1 MLPPV
6 ILMHMLDGSHSEV
19 HFGGHVKLPSKEFPR
34 DSPQT
39 PWFYGSS
46 SPYRAPI
53 QGPQGPPLAE
63 AARRSQAWCV
73 SASDWASLGLGWG
86 SASRLL
92 AGFRLGFALISVWI
106 LLGFGLIWLLAF
118 IYYDFSWIS
127 FDLT

>member
-34 DSPQT
+34 DFPQT

-53 QGPQGPPLAE
+53 QGPPQGPPLAE
-63 AARRSQAWCV
+63 ARCAKEPAGLVRQRKQLGFARAR
-73 SASDWASLGLGWG
+73 LGLGW
-86 SASRLL
+86 L
-92 AGFRLGFALISVWI
+92 GFRLA
-106 LLGFGLIWLLAF
+106 FGLDLL
-118 IYYDFSWIS
+118 
-127 FDLT
+127 

>member
-19 HFGGHVKLPSKEFPR
+19 HFGGHVKLPSEEFPR
-34 DSPQT
+34 DFSQA

-53 QGPQGPPLAE
+53 QGPPQGPPLAE
-63 AARRSQAWCV
+63 AARRSGPGASAQAI
-73 SASDWASLGLGWG
+73 GLRSG
-86 SASRLL
+86 SAARLARL
-92 AGFRLGFALISVWI
+92 SAGFRLGFALISPWI

-118 IYYDFSWIS
+118 IY
-127 FDLT
+127 